1 MRHPC
6 DPTEGRVAG
15 RAKIGT
21 FAYLSTTQ
29 SKVDNYGKS
38 EGDTD
43 DVSVQPV

>member
-1 MRHPC
+1 MR
-6 DPTEGRVAG
+6 DGR
-15 RAKIGT
+15 KIGT

-29 SKVDNYGKS
+29 SKADYYGKS